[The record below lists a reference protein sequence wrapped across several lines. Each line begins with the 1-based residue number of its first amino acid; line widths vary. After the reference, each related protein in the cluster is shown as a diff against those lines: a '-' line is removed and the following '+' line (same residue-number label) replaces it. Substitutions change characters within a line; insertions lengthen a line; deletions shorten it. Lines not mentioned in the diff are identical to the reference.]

1 MHTSPRQGGEV
12 DVPRSA
18 LVVLTQT
25 ALAVLTCLLFIGRKN
40 FWLDE
45 SYSFVAA
52 HRPLG
57 DLLRLVTHDESNMS
71 PYYLALHEWLRIGR
85 SEGTIRLLSVPAA
98 VATVPVIYSLAHRLR
113 GQRTALVAGF
123 LAAGNLMLVTYAQ
136 EARAYSLVL
145 FLVTLS
151 MLLFVELV
159 SAPRIWVAVAWALV
173 SAVAVYA
180 HYFAAFVIVAQV
192 ASLLLLLPRRQWPRS
207 ALVAAGGVA
216 ALVAPLAA
224 FVLHRGTSP
233 LSSAQGASLL
243 GPARLVY
250 RYSGSLALAVVMLV
264 LCGYAGLRTWREL
277 QLRGWHRGPDAWR
290 ALMPWIWLVLPA
302 LLAFLG
308 SLVHPMWK
316 ERYLIVSLPAFV
328 LLVAAGIAGI
338 EMRALRTVT
347 AAVVGVLMVIALV
360 GYYRGSVKQ
369 DADWRAASAYT
380 LARTQPGDG
389 LWFLPS
395 TGYVPFAYYAWKRAQ
410 PPPPDTA
417 LTPDALHGRIHPMVV
432 SSTVV
437 AARLR
442 ALPRACVVLLAPTL
456 RNRRAFFNRQLRVV
470 AHVLVGFSPAARRDF
485 GPLLTVRCYIR
496 TDQQS

>member
-1 MHTSPRQGGEV
+1 MHTSPQQGEDV
-12 DVPRSA
+12 DAPRSA

-25 ALAVLTCLLFIGRKN
+25 ALAALTCLLFIGRKN

-85 SEGTIRLLSVPAA
+85 SEGIIRLLSVPAA
-98 VATVPVIYSLAHRLR
+98 VATVPVLYSLAHRLR
-113 GQRTALVAGF
+113 GRRTAFVAGF

-145 FLVTLS
+145 FLVTAS

-159 SAPRIWVAVAWALV
+159 SRPRIRVAVAWTLV
-173 SAVAVYA
+173 SAFAVYA
-180 HYFAAFVIVAQV
+180 HYFAALVIVAQL
-192 ASLLLLLPRRQWPRS
+192 ASLLLLPRPQRPRS

-216 ALVAPLAA
+216 VLVAPLAA
-224 FVLHRGTSP
+224 FVLYRGTSP
-233 LSSAQGASLL
+233 LSSAQSASLL
-243 GPARLVY
+243 DPARLVY

-277 QLRGWHRGPDAWR
+277 QLRGWHKGPDAWR

-328 LLVAAGIAGI
+328 LLVAAGITGI
-338 EMRALRTVT
+338 ETRALRTVT
-347 AAVVGVLMVIALV
+347 AAVVGVLMVLALV
-360 GYYRGSVKQ
+360 SYYRGSVKQ

-380 LARTQPGDG
+380 MARTQPGDG

-417 LTPDALHGRIHPMVV
+417 LTADALHGRIHPMVAPP
-432 SSTVV
+432 TVV

-442 ALPRACVVLLAPTL
+442 ALPRTCVILLAPTL

-470 AHVLVGFSPAARRDF
+470 AHALVGFSPVARRDF

-496 TDQQS
+496 SH